1 MGARRRSRRSG
12 RGARQAQLS
21 GRPARQLCWQ
31 IGQGLELLCRQRAA
45 RDDRGTVLTEDVRHT
60 EPRSPGRAYPRR
72 AVVGVVLACGVD
84 AGYRASCTGR
94 PASCTNRSSGLCTLL
109 TWFACT
115 AT

>member
-1 MGARRRSRRSG
+1 MGARRRTRRSG

-60 EPRSPGRAYPRR
+60 EPRSPGRAYPRL
-72 AVVGVVLACGVD
+72 AVVGVVIGAVLIAVI
-84 AGYRASCTGR
+84 ASH
-94 PASCTNRSSGLCTLL
+94 SSGSVDSIP
-109 TWFACT
+109 
-115 AT
+115 